1 MITRAFR
8 VAQKSLVFDTEFKD
22 VAIPKEKNVNK
33 ILDTIFDLIKSKK
46 IDSSEKLF
54 LFLEFAEIDKKDF
67 EKAIF
72 KKFENIKNS
81 PKDVIDAAYFLGED
95 KGIGLLKD
103 SWLKRNI
110 EDLDLRRFINQEN
123 WYLFR
128 DKNWIDK
135 NKISI

>member
-1 MITRAFR
+1 MITKAFR
-8 VAQKSLVFDTEFKD
+8 VAQKSLIFDTEFKD
-22 VAIPKEKNVNK
+22 VTLPEEKNVNK
-33 ILDTIFDLIKSKK
+33 ILDTAIDLIKQKK
-46 IDSSEKLF
+46 IDSPEKLF
-54 LFLEFAEIDKKDF
+54 LFLDYAEIDKKDF
-67 EKAIF
+67 EKVIS
-72 KKFENIKNS
+72 KKFDSVQDN
-81 PKDVIDAAYFLGED
+81 PKDTIDLAYFLGEE

-110 EDLDLRRFINQEN
+110 GDLDLRRFINQDN